1 METKSKRA
9 DRDGPQ
15 RLTRAK
21 PDRNQTTGKTK
32 QDGRQHPSYKPYD
45 YETAYNH
52 TMDMLDEAEAMRLIN
67 ELRCPVY
74 ATKTI
79 KAGTKMDVE
88 VYPEYTR
95 LPAEIQ
101 REPKSREAQRNL
113 NDANSRKACE
123 RLVNANFTERDCW
136 LTLSYDDLHL
146 PDCIERA
153 QKDAQNWIKR
163 VNRRRAK
170 LGHSPARYVYVIWLT
185 LSYDDLHLPD
195 CIERAQKDAQNW
207 IKRVNR
213 RRAKLGHSP
222 ARYVYVIEHGESQSK
237 HRRVRCHIHVVMDGE
252 LPMEEALAL
261 WTCGQRNHARRL
273 AFDENGLS
281 GLAQYITKDSPTA
294 RKKWCASKGLRRPV
308 EHKNH
313 RTFRRRRVEKLAL
326 SPGLMCT
333 EMEKQYPGYWFI
345 RGDVRWNGFNGQFY
359 LSAKMRRRALPG
371 DLVKL
376 SGPADAL
383 AQIPP
388 DTTRRLGSRELLVVD
403 TDNTPGR
410 ETATVKYGA
419 HRYILPG
426 RAAVVVQI
434 AGR

>member
-21 PDRNQTTGKTK
+21 PDRNQPTGKTK
-32 QDGRQHPSYKPYD
+32 QNGRRHPAYKSYD
-45 YETAYNH
+45 YEAAFSH

-170 LGHSPARYVYVIWLT
+170 LGHL
-185 LSYDDLHLPD
+185 
-195 CIERAQKDAQNW
+195 
-207 IKRVNR
+207 
-213 RRAKLGHSP
+213 P

-237 HRRVRCHIHVVMDGE
+237 RRRVRCHIHVVMDGE

-281 GLAQYITKDSPTA
+281 GLAQYITKDSLTA
-294 RKKWCASKGLRRPV
+294 RKKWCASKGLKRPV

-326 SPGLMCT
+326 SPGLMCA

-359 LSAKMRRRALPG
+359 LSAKMRRRARPG

-376 SGPADAL
+376 SGPQDAL

-388 DTTRRLGSRELLVVD
+388 DTTRRLGTRELLVVD

-410 ETATVKYGA
+410 ETVTAKYGA

-434 AGR
+434 AEHGRKDRR